1 MNELKEQNEEDFDKT
16 IMKINKFHE
25 ENLKINKK
33 ILRSLQ
39 NNTNKSLK
47 LINSELD
54 SLLIDFGVN
63 FQAIIDLTQTALIIL
78 I

>member
-1 MNELKEQNEEDFDKT
+1 
-16 IMKINKFHE
+16 MKINKE
-25 ENLKINKK
+25 

-47 LINSELD
+47 HINSEID

-63 FQAIIDLTQTALIIL
+63 FQAIIDLTQAALIIL

>member
-47 LINSELD
+47 HINSELD

>member
-1 MNELKEQNEEDFDKT
+1 MKINNFHQEN
-16 IMKINKFHE
+16 MKINKE
-25 ENLKINKK
+25 

-47 LINSELD
+47 HINSEID

-63 FQAIIDLTQTALIIL
+63 FQAIIDLTQAALIIL